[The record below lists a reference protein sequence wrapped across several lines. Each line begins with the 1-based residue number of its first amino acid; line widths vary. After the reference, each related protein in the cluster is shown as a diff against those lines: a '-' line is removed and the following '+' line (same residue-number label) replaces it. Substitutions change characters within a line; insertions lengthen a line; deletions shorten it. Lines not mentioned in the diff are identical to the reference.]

1 MQVIFLS
8 DVKNVATAGD
18 IKEVS
23 NGFARNYLIPQ
34 GLAAVATS
42 EKLKSINKIK
52 RTAQERRTR
61 ETTEWTGFANSLE
74 GTSLNI
80 NGRVGPTGQ
89 FYGAISV
96 TQILQE
102 LTAKTGLTVE
112 RRAIELPE
120 PLKEPGTYEI
130 TLNLHQYVQTKI
142 EVVAEAE
149 E

>member
-1 MQVIFLS
+1 MQVIFLT
-8 DVKNVATAGD
+8 DVVNVATAGD
-18 IKEVS
+18 VKEVS

-34 GLAAVATS
+34 GLATIASS
-42 EKLKSINKIK
+42 EQLKSINKIK
-52 RTAQERRTR
+52 HAANERRTR
-61 ETTEWTGFANSLE
+61 ETTEWTGFANALE
-74 GTSLNI
+74 GTSLNLR
-80 NGRVGPTGQ
+80 GRVGPTGQ

-112 RRAIELPE
+112 RRAIELSE

-130 TLNLHQYVQTKI
+130 TLNLHQYVQAKI

>member
-1 MQVIFLS
+1 MQVIFLT

-18 IKEVS
+18 IKKVS

-34 GLAAVATS
+34 GLATVATS
-42 EKLKSINKIK
+42 EKLKGISKIR

-61 ETTEWTGFANSLE
+61 ETTEWTGFANNLE

-80 NGRVGPTGQ
+80 SGRVGPTGQ

-102 LTAKTGLTVE
+102 LTAKTGLAVE

-130 TLNLHQYVQTKI
+130 TLNLHQYVQAKI